1 MKMSAIK
8 SFRECLQ
15 ILNSRDRL
23 KFTLAM
29 WSLALLGI
37 LDLVGVILIGSIGA
51 ITIRG
56 VQSQNTGD
64 RVNLLLNLLH
74 IENIDLQQQVT
85 VIASVALLFLVSKT
99 IITVVLTRRI
109 LFFLAAKGS
118 ELSTYLLERVFSQKI
133 IAIQK
138 STSDQFQYSTGFGV
152 WSISL
157 GILGVGSTMVA
168 DASLLIILGIGVFI
182 VDPLVAISAFALFFV
197 VGVSMYF
204 LMKNRARYVGN
215 EIAKLQIESTKQLN
229 ELITTFREIFVR
241 NRRMYYIEKLS
252 GTRKDYTNAFAEQT
266 FLPSISKYVIEITII
281 VGVMLVSGLQF
292 ALRDASRAAAGIALF
307 MAAASRV
314 APAFLRLQQSLIQ
327 LQSSSGQALPT
338 LELINSMKEVDS
350 LKADS
355 SKLQTSHVNFVP
367 KVSISNLTFK
377 YPDSEKILFE
387 SFNLVIEPGTVTAI
401 VGPTGSG
408 KSTLVDLLLGIHDPL
423 VGTINISGHTPEVAI
438 EKWPGAIAYMPQT
451 VGLIDGSISDNI
463 LLGFP
468 KSVENKALV
477 NTAID
482 NAGIR
487 DLINEFELGIDT
499 QIGERGG
506 RISGGQKQKIGMAR
520 AMLTNPQLIILDE
533 ATSALD
539 SESELEISEAIQ
551 NLRGKTTVVLIAHRL
566 STVRSADQ
574 VLYVGTSGE
583 TISGTFE
590 SVREK
595 VADFDRQATLM
606 GL

>member
-1 MKMSAIK
+1 MSAIK

-168 DASLLIILGIGVFI
+168 DASLLMILGIGVFI

-252 GTRKDYTNAFAEQT
+252 ATRKDYTNAFAEQT

-468 KSVENKALV
+468 NSIENKALV

-487 DLINEFELGIDT
+487 DLINEFELGLDT

>member
-1 MKMSAIK
+1 MKTSAIK

-29 WSLALLGI
+29 WLLALLGI

-64 RVNLLLNLLH
+64 RVNFLLNLLH
-74 IENIDLQQQVT
+74 IENINLQQQVT

-168 DASLLIILGIGVFI
+168 DASLLMILGIGV
-182 VDPLVAISAFALFFV
+182 FFV

-338 LELINSMKEVDS
+338 LELINSMKEVES

-468 KSVENKALV
+468 NSIENKALV

-487 DLINEFELGIDT
+487 DLINEFELGLDT

>member
-1 MKMSAIK
+1 MSAIK

-64 RVNLLLNLLH
+64 RVNSLLNLLH
-74 IENIDLQQQVT
+74 IENINLQQQVT

-252 GTRKDYTNAFAEQT
+252 ATRKDYTNAFAEQT

-468 KSVENKALV
+468 NSVENKALV

>member
-1 MKMSAIK
+1 MSAIK

-64 RVNLLLNLLH
+64 RVNFLLNLLH
-74 IENIDLQQQVT
+74 IENINLQQQVT

-468 KSVENKALV
+468 NSIENKALV

>member
-1 MKMSAIK
+1 MSAIK

-168 DASLLIILGIGVFI
+168 DASLLMILGIGVFI

-338 LELINSMKEVDS
+338 LELINSMKEVES

-423 VGTINISGHTPEVAI
+423 VGTINISGNTPEVAI

-468 KSVENKALV
+468 NSIENKALV
-477 NTAID
+477 NAAID